1 MNAIL
6 IPAYK
11 PDDKLV
17 ALTDQL
23 LTHDDL
29 KLVVVDDGSGEA
41 FRPVFEALDKRVTL
55 ISYPD
60 NKGKGGALKTGIRYI
75 MDHMPECERLVTADA
90 DGQHRYADIRR
101 VLDKSEEMPG
111 ALVLGSR
118 AFDGDVPLRSRF
130 GNAMTR
136 QVFAIASG
144 VKVRDTQT
152 GLRGF
157 DRDGMRLFVVV
168 PGDRYEFEI
177 YMLLTAARAEMPIY
191 EVTIETVYLN
201 DNESSHF
208 NPLKDSLRIYACILK
223 FACSSLI
230 CFGIDYV
237 MFQLLLTF
245 IPLTVSNPEIR
256 LYGLPAGST
265 FIPLTWVSNL
275 LARIVSASVNFTL
288 NKKLVFKGNEKTLPA
303 VLKYAALAV
312 FIYLIDTAILTLLYE
327 KLGWSRYVVKI
338 ISGLLG
344 YLISFSVQGRI
355 VYRKQKH

>member
-157 DRDGMRLFVVV
+157 DRDGMRLFVDV
-168 PGDRYEFEI
+168 PGDRYEYEI
-177 YMLLTAARAEMPIY
+177 NMLLTAARAEMPIY

-237 MFQLLLTF
+237 LFQLL
-245 IPLTVSNPEIR
+245 R
-256 LYGLPAGST
+256 T

-275 LARIVSASVNFTL
+275 LARIVSASVNFML

-312 FIYLIDTAILTLLYE
+312 FIYLIDTAILALLYE

-338 ISGLLG
+338 ISGVLG
-344 YLISFSVQGRI
+344 YLISFPVQGRI

>member
-11 PDDKLV
+11 PDEKLV

-41 FRPVFEALDKRVTL
+41 FRSVFDALDKRVVL
-55 ISYPD
+55 ISYPV

-75 MDHMPECERLVTADA
+75 MEHMPECERLVTADA

-101 VLDKSEEMPG
+101 VLDRSAEMPG
-111 ALVLGSR
+111 TLVLGSR
-118 AFDGDVPLRSRF
+118 AFDGDVPLRSRL
-130 GNAMTR
+130 GNGITR

-152 GLRGF
+152 GLRAF
-157 DRDGMRLFVVV
+157 DRDGMRLFVDV
-168 PGDRYEFEI
+168 PGDRYEYEI
-177 YMLLTAARAEMPIY
+177 NMLLTAARAEMPIS
-191 EVTIETVYLN
+191 EVTIETVYIN

-237 MFQLLLTF
+237 LFQLL
-245 IPLTVSNPEIR
+245 R
-256 LYGLPAGST
+256 T

-303 VLKYAALAV
+303 ILKYAALAV
-312 FIYLIDTAILTLLYE
+312 FIYLFDTAILALLYE
-327 KLGWSRYVVKI
+327 HLGWSRYVVKI
-338 ISGLLG
+338 ISGVLG
-344 YLISFSVQGRI
+344 YLVSFPVQGRL
-355 VYRKQKH
+355 VYRKQKRATPK

>member
-157 DRDGMRLFVVV
+157 DRDGMRLFVDV
-168 PGDRYEFEI
+168 PGDRYEYEI
-177 YMLLTAARAEMPIY
+177 NMLLTAARAEMPIY

-237 MFQLLLTF
+237 LFQLL
-245 IPLTVSNPEIR
+245 R
-256 LYGLPAGST
+256 T

-275 LARIVSASVNFTL
+275 LARIVSASVNFML

-312 FIYLIDTAILTLLYE
+312 FIYLIDTAILALLYE

-338 ISGLLG
+338 ISGVLG
-344 YLISFSVQGRI
+344 YLISFPVQSRI

>member
-157 DRDGMRLFVVV
+157 DRDGMRLFVDV
-168 PGDRYEFEI
+168 PGDRYEYEI
-177 YMLLTAARAEMPIY
+177 NMLLTAARAEMPIY

-237 MFQLLLTF
+237 LFQLLRTF
-245 IPLTVSNPEIR
+245 IPV
-256 LYGLPAGST
+256 
-265 FIPLTWVSNL
+265 TWVSNL

-338 ISGLLG
+338 ISGVLG
-344 YLISFSVQGRI
+344 YLISFPVQGRI

>member
-41 FRPVFEALDKRVTL
+41 FRPVFGALDKSVTL

-157 DRDGMRLFVVV
+157 DRDGMRLFVDV
-168 PGDRYEFEI
+168 PGDRYEYEI
-177 YMLLTAARAEMPIY
+177 NMLLTAARAEMPIY

-237 MFQLLLTF
+237 LFQLL
-245 IPLTVSNPEIR
+245 R
-256 LYGLPAGST
+256 T

-312 FIYLIDTAILTLLYE
+312 FIYLIDTAILALLYE

>member
-101 VLDKSEEMPG
+101 VLNKSEEMPG

-157 DRDGMRLFVVV
+157 DRDGMRLFVDV
-168 PGDRYEFEI
+168 PGDRYEYEI
-177 YMLLTAARAEMPIY
+177 NMLLTAARAEMPIY

-237 MFQLLLTF
+237 LFQLL
-245 IPLTVSNPEIR
+245 R
-256 LYGLPAGST
+256 T

-275 LARIVSASVNFTL
+275 LARIVSASVNFML

-312 FIYLIDTAILTLLYE
+312 FIYLIDTAILALLYE

-338 ISGLLG
+338 ISGVLG
-344 YLISFSVQGRI
+344 YLISFPVQGRI

>member
-157 DRDGMRLFVVV
+157 DRDGMRLFVDV
-168 PGDRYEFEI
+168 PGDRYEYEI
-177 YMLLTAARAEMPIY
+177 NMLLTAARAEMPIY

-237 MFQLLLTF
+237 LFQLL
-245 IPLTVSNPEIR
+245 R
-256 LYGLPAGST
+256 T

-275 LARIVSASVNFTL
+275 LARIVSASVNFML

-312 FIYLIDTAILTLLYE
+312 FIYLIDTAILALLYE
-327 KLGWSRYVVKI
+327 KLGWSRYDVKI
-338 ISGLLG
+338 ISGVLG
-344 YLISFSVQGRI
+344 YLISFPVQGRI

>member
-41 FRPVFEALDKRVTL
+41 FRPVFEALNKRVTL

-157 DRDGMRLFVVV
+157 DRDGMRLFVDV
-168 PGDRYEFEI
+168 PGDRYEYEI
-177 YMLLTAARAEMPIY
+177 NMLLTAARAEMPIY

-237 MFQLLLTF
+237 LFQLL
-245 IPLTVSNPEIR
+245 R
-256 LYGLPAGST
+256 T

-275 LARIVSASVNFTL
+275 LARIVSASVNFSL

-312 FIYLIDTAILTLLYE
+312 FIYLIDTAILALLYE

-338 ISGLLG
+338 ISGVLG
-344 YLISFSVQGRI
+344 YLISFPVQGRI

>member
-111 ALVLGSR
+111 TLVLGSR

-157 DRDGMRLFVVV
+157 DRDGMRLFVDV
-168 PGDRYEFEI
+168 PGDRYEYEI
-177 YMLLTAARAEMPIY
+177 NMLLTAARAEMPIY

-237 MFQLLLTF
+237 LFQLL
-245 IPLTVSNPEIR
+245 R
-256 LYGLPAGST
+256 T

-275 LARIVSASVNFTL
+275 LARIVSASVNFML

-312 FIYLIDTAILTLLYE
+312 FIYLIDTAILALLYE

-338 ISGLLG
+338 ISGVLG
-344 YLISFSVQGRI
+344 YLISFPVQGRI

>member
-41 FRPVFEALDKRVTL
+41 FRPVFEALYKRVTL

-157 DRDGMRLFVVV
+157 DRDGMRLFVDV
-168 PGDRYEFEI
+168 PGDRYEYEI
-177 YMLLTAARAEMPIY
+177 NMLLTAARAEMPIY

-237 MFQLLLTF
+237 LFQLL
-245 IPLTVSNPEIR
+245 R
-256 LYGLPAGST
+256 T

-312 FIYLIDTAILTLLYE
+312 FIYLIDTAILALLYE

>member
-157 DRDGMRLFVVV
+157 DRDGMRLFVDV
-168 PGDRYEFEI
+168 PGDRYEYEI
-177 YMLLTAARAEMPIY
+177 NMLLTAARAEMPIY

-237 MFQLLLTF
+237 LFQLL
-245 IPLTVSNPEIR
+245 R
-256 LYGLPAGST
+256 T

-275 LARIVSASVNFTL
+275 LARIVSASVNFML

-312 FIYLIDTAILTLLYE
+312 FIYLIDTAILALLYE

-338 ISGLLG
+338 ISGVLG
-344 YLISFSVQGRI
+344 YLISFPMQGRI

>member
-157 DRDGMRLFVVV
+157 DRDGMRLFVDV
-168 PGDRYEFEI
+168 PGDRYEYEI
-177 YMLLTAARAEMPIY
+177 NMLLTAARAEMPIY

-237 MFQLLLTF
+237 LFQLL
-245 IPLTVSNPEIR
+245 R
-256 LYGLPAGST
+256 T

-312 FIYLIDTAILTLLYE
+312 FIYLIDTAILALLYE
-327 KLGWSRYVVKI
+327 KLSWSRYVVKI
-338 ISGLLG
+338 ISGVLG

>member
-41 FRPVFEALDKRVTL
+41 FCPVFEALDKRVTR

-157 DRDGMRLFVVV
+157 DRDGMRLFVDV
-168 PGDRYEFEI
+168 PGDRYEYEI
-177 YMLLTAARAEMPIY
+177 NMLLTAARAEMPIY

-237 MFQLLLTF
+237 LFQLL
-245 IPLTVSNPEIR
+245 R
-256 LYGLPAGST
+256 T

-312 FIYLIDTAILTLLYE
+312 FIYLIDTAILALLYE

>member
-90 DGQHRYADIRR
+90 DGQHRYVDIRR

-157 DRDGMRLFVVV
+157 DRDGMRLFVDV
-168 PGDRYEFEI
+168 PGDRYEYEI
-177 YMLLTAARAEMPIY
+177 NMLLTAARAEMPIY

-237 MFQLLLTF
+237 LFQLL
-245 IPLTVSNPEIR
+245 R
-256 LYGLPAGST
+256 T

-275 LARIVSASVNFTL
+275 LARIVSASVNFSL

-312 FIYLIDTAILTLLYE
+312 FIYLIDTAILALLYE

-338 ISGLLG
+338 ISGVLG
-344 YLISFSVQGRI
+344 YLISFPVQGRI

>member
-1 MNAIL
+1 MEARSMNAIL

-157 DRDGMRLFVVV
+157 DRDGMRLFVDV
-168 PGDRYEFEI
+168 PGDRYEYEI
-177 YMLLTAARAEMPIY
+177 NMLLTAARAEMPIY

-237 MFQLLLTF
+237 LFQLL
-245 IPLTVSNPEIR
+245 R
-256 LYGLPAGST
+256 T

-275 LARIVSASVNFTL
+275 LARIVSASVNFML

-312 FIYLIDTAILTLLYE
+312 FIYLIDTAILALLYE

-338 ISGLLG
+338 ISGVLG
-344 YLISFSVQGRI
+344 YLISFPVQGRI

>member
-157 DRDGMRLFVVV
+157 DRDGMRLFVDV
-168 PGDRYEFEI
+168 PGDRYEYEI
-177 YMLLTAARAEMPIY
+177 NILLTAARAEMPIY

-237 MFQLLLTF
+237 LFQLL
-245 IPLTVSNPEIR
+245 R
-256 LYGLPAGST
+256 T

-275 LARIVSASVNFTL
+275 LARIVSASVNFML

-312 FIYLIDTAILTLLYE
+312 FIYLIDTAILALLYE

-338 ISGLLG
+338 ISGVLG
-344 YLISFSVQGRI
+344 YLISFPVQGRI

>member
-157 DRDGMRLFVVV
+157 DRDGMRLFVDV
-168 PGDRYEFEI
+168 PGDRYEYEI
-177 YMLLTAARAEMPIY
+177 NMLLTAARAEMPIY

-237 MFQLLLTF
+237 LFQLL
-245 IPLTVSNPEIR
+245 R
-256 LYGLPAGST
+256 T

-275 LARIVSASVNFTL
+275 LARIVSASVNFSL

-312 FIYLIDTAILTLLYE
+312 FIYLIDTAILALLYE

>member
-157 DRDGMRLFVVV
+157 DRDGMRLFVDV
-168 PGDRYEFEI
+168 PGDRYEYEI
-177 YMLLTAARAEMPIY
+177 NMLLTAARAEMPIY

-237 MFQLLLTF
+237 LFQLL
-245 IPLTVSNPEIR
+245 R
-256 LYGLPAGST
+256 T

-275 LARIVSASVNFTL
+275 LARLVSASVNFTL
-288 NKKLVFKGNEKTLPA
+288 NKNLVFKGNEKTLPA

>member
-17 ALTDQL
+17 VLTDQL

-157 DRDGMRLFVVV
+157 DRDGMRLFVDV
-168 PGDRYEFEI
+168 PGDRYEYEI
-177 YMLLTAARAEMPIY
+177 NMLLTAARAEMPIY

-237 MFQLLLTF
+237 LFQLL
-245 IPLTVSNPEIR
+245 R
-256 LYGLPAGST
+256 T

-275 LARIVSASVNFTL
+275 LARIVSASVNFSL

-312 FIYLIDTAILTLLYE
+312 FIYLIDTAILALLYE

-338 ISGLLG
+338 ISGVLG
-344 YLISFSVQGRI
+344 YLISFPVQGRI

>member
-157 DRDGMRLFVVV
+157 DRDGMRLFVDV
-168 PGDRYEFEI
+168 PGDRYEYEI
-177 YMLLTAARAEMPIY
+177 NMQLTAARAEMPIY

-237 MFQLLLTF
+237 LFQLL
-245 IPLTVSNPEIR
+245 R
-256 LYGLPAGST
+256 T

-312 FIYLIDTAILTLLYE
+312 FIYLIDTAILALLYE

>member
-157 DRDGMRLFVVV
+157 DRDGMRLFVDV
-168 PGDRYEFEI
+168 PGDRYEYEI
-177 YMLLTAARAEMPIY
+177 NMLLTAARAEMPIY

-237 MFQLLLTF
+237 LFQLL
-245 IPLTVSNPEIR
+245 R
-256 LYGLPAGST
+256 T

-312 FIYLIDTAILTLLYE
+312 FIYLIDTAILALLYE
-327 KLGWSRYVVKI
+327 KLSWSRYVVKI

>member
-157 DRDGMRLFVVV
+157 DRDGMRLFVDV
-168 PGDRYEFEI
+168 PGDRYEYEI
-177 YMLLTAARAEMPIY
+177 NMLLTAARAEMPIY

-237 MFQLLLTF
+237 LFQLL
-245 IPLTVSNPEIR
+245 R
-256 LYGLPAGST
+256 T

-275 LARIVSASVNFTL
+275 LARIVSASVNFML

-312 FIYLIDTAILTLLYE
+312 FIYLIDTAILALLYE
-327 KLGWSRYVVKI
+327 KLSWSRYVVKI
-338 ISGLLG
+338 ISGVLG
-344 YLISFSVQGRI
+344 YLISFPVQGRI

>member
-136 QVFAIASG
+136 QVVAIASR
-144 VKVRDTQT
+144 VKVRETQP

-157 DRDGMRLFVVV
+157 DRDGMRLFVDG
-168 PGDRYEFEI
+168 PGDRYEYEI
-177 YMLLTAARAEMPIY
+177 NMLLTAARAEMPIY

-237 MFQLLLTF
+237 LFQLL
-245 IPLTVSNPEIR
+245 R
-256 LYGLPAGST
+256 T

-275 LARIVSASVNFTL
+275 LARIVSASVNFML

-312 FIYLIDTAILTLLYE
+312 FIYLIDTAILALLYE

-338 ISGLLG
+338 ISGVLG
-344 YLISFSVQGRI
+344 YLISFPVQGRI

>member
-144 VKVRDTQT
+144 VKVRDTQS

-157 DRDGMRLFVVV
+157 DRDGMRLFVDV
-168 PGDRYEFEI
+168 PGDRYEYEI
-177 YMLLTAARAEMPIY
+177 NMLLTAARAEMPIY

-237 MFQLLLTF
+237 LFQLL
-245 IPLTVSNPEIR
+245 R
-256 LYGLPAGST
+256 T

-275 LARIVSASVNFTL
+275 LARIVSASVNFML

-312 FIYLIDTAILTLLYE
+312 FIYLIDTAILALLYE

-338 ISGLLG
+338 ISGVLG
-344 YLISFSVQGRI
+344 YLISFPVQGRI

>member
-90 DGQHRYADIRR
+90 DGQHRYTDIRR

-157 DRDGMRLFVVV
+157 DRDGMRLFVDV
-168 PGDRYEFEI
+168 PGDRYEYEI
-177 YMLLTAARAEMPIY
+177 NMLLTAARAEMPIY

-237 MFQLLLTF
+237 LFQLL
-245 IPLTVSNPEIR
+245 R
-256 LYGLPAGST
+256 T

-275 LARIVSASVNFTL
+275 LARIVSASVNFML

-312 FIYLIDTAILTLLYE
+312 FIYLIDTAILALLYE

-338 ISGLLG
+338 ISGVLG
-344 YLISFSVQGRI
+344 YLISFPMQGRI
-355 VYRKQKH
+355 VYRKQKR

>member
-157 DRDGMRLFVVV
+157 DRDGMRLFVDV
-168 PGDRYEFEI
+168 PGDRYEYEI
-177 YMLLTAARAEMPIY
+177 NMLLTAARAEMPIY

-237 MFQLLLTF
+237 LFQLL
-245 IPLTVSNPEIR
+245 R
-256 LYGLPAGST
+256 T

-275 LARIVSASVNFTL
+275 LARIVSASVNFSL

-312 FIYLIDTAILTLLYE
+312 FIYLIDTAILALLYE

-338 ISGLLG
+338 ISGVLG
-344 YLISFSVQGRI
+344 YLISFPVQGRI

>member
-157 DRDGMRLFVVV
+157 DRDGMRLFVDV
-168 PGDRYEFEI
+168 PGDRYEYEI
-177 YMLLTAARAEMPIY
+177 NMLLTAARAEMPIY

-237 MFQLLLTF
+237 LFQLL
-245 IPLTVSNPEIR
+245 R
-256 LYGLPAGST
+256 T

-275 LARIVSASVNFTL
+275 LARIVSASVNFML
-288 NKKLVFKGNEKTLPA
+288 NKKLVFKGDEKTLPA

-312 FIYLIDTAILTLLYE
+312 FIYLIDTAILALLYE

-338 ISGLLG
+338 ISGVLG
-344 YLISFSVQGRI
+344 YLISFPVQGRI

>member
-41 FRPVFEALDKRVTL
+41 LRPVFEALDKRVTL

-157 DRDGMRLFVVV
+157 DRDGMRLFVDV
-168 PGDRYEFEI
+168 PGDRYEYEI
-177 YMLLTAARAEMPIY
+177 NMLLTAARAEMPIY

-237 MFQLLLTF
+237 LFQLL
-245 IPLTVSNPEIR
+245 R
-256 LYGLPAGST
+256 T

-275 LARIVSASVNFTL
+275 LARIVSASVNFML

-312 FIYLIDTAILTLLYE
+312 FIYLIDTAILALLYE

-338 ISGLLG
+338 ISGVLG
-344 YLISFSVQGRI
+344 YLISFPVQGRI

>member
-157 DRDGMRLFVVV
+157 DRDGMRLFVDV
-168 PGDRYEFEI
+168 PGDRYEYEI
-177 YMLLTAARAEMPIY
+177 NMLLTAARAEMPIY

-237 MFQLLLTF
+237 LFQLLRTF
-245 IPLTVSNPEIR
+245 IPLT
-256 LYGLPAGST
+256 L
-265 FIPLTWVSNL
+265 VSNL
-275 LARIVSASVNFTL
+275 LARIVSASVNFML

-312 FIYLIDTAILTLLYE
+312 FIYLIDTAILALLYE

-338 ISGLLG
+338 ISGVLG
-344 YLISFSVQGRI
+344 YLISFPVQGRI

>member
-157 DRDGMRLFVVV
+157 DRDGMRLFVDV
-168 PGDRYEFEI
+168 PGDRYEYEI
-177 YMLLTAARAEMPIY
+177 NMLLTAARAEMPIY

-237 MFQLLLTF
+237 LFQLL
-245 IPLTVSNPEIR
+245 R
-256 LYGLPAGST
+256 T

-275 LARIVSASVNFTL
+275 LARIVSASVNFML

-312 FIYLIDTAILTLLYE
+312 FIYLIDTAILALLYE

>member
-157 DRDGMRLFVVV
+157 DRDGMRLFVDV
-168 PGDRYEFEI
+168 PGDRYEYEI
-177 YMLLTAARAEMPIY
+177 NMLLTAARAEMPIY

-237 MFQLLLTF
+237 LFQLL
-245 IPLTVSNPEIR
+245 R
-256 LYGLPAGST
+256 T

-275 LARIVSASVNFTL
+275 LARIVSASVNFML

-312 FIYLIDTAILTLLYE
+312 FIYLIDTAILAFLYE

-338 ISGLLG
+338 ISGVLG
-344 YLISFSVQGRI
+344 YLISFPVQGRI

>member
-17 ALTDQL
+17 ALTYQL

-90 DGQHRYADIRR
+90 DGQHRYADIRK

-157 DRDGMRLFVVV
+157 DRDGMRLFVDV
-168 PGDRYEFEI
+168 PGDRYEYEI
-177 YMLLTAARAEMPIY
+177 NMLLTAARAEMPIY

-237 MFQLLLTF
+237 LFQLL
-245 IPLTVSNPEIR
+245 R
-256 LYGLPAGST
+256 T

-275 LARIVSASVNFTL
+275 LARIVSASVNFML

-312 FIYLIDTAILTLLYE
+312 FIYLIDTAILALLYE

-338 ISGLLG
+338 ISGVLG
-344 YLISFSVQGRI
+344 YLISFPVQGRI

>member
-17 ALTDQL
+17 ALTNQL
-23 LTHDDL
+23 LAYDDL

-41 FRPVFEALDKRVTL
+41 FRPVFDALDKRVAL
-55 ISYPD
+55 ISYPI

-75 MDHMPECERLVTADA
+75 LEHMPECERLVTADA
-90 DGQHRYADIRR
+90 DGQHRYADIRK
-101 VLDKSEEMPG
+101 VLDRSAEMPG

-118 AFDGDVPLRSRF
+118 AFEGAVPLRSRL
-130 GNAMTR
+130 GNSITR

-157 DRDGMRLFVVV
+157 DRDGMRLFVDV
-168 PGDRYEFEI
+168 PGDRYEYEI
-177 YMLLTAARAEMPIY
+177 NMLLTAARAEMPIQ

-237 MFQLLLTF
+237 LFQLL
-245 IPLTVSNPEIR
+245 R
-256 LYGLPAGST
+256 T

-312 FIYLIDTAILTLLYE
+312 FIYLIDTAVLALLYE
-327 KLGWSRYVVKI
+327 RLGWSRYVVKI
-338 ISGLLG
+338 ISGMIG
-344 YLISFSVQGRI
+344 YLISFPVQGRI
-355 VYRKQKH
+355 VYRKQKRTISK

>member
-157 DRDGMRLFVVV
+157 DRDGMRLFADV
-168 PGDRYEFEI
+168 PGDRYEYEI
-177 YMLLTAARAEMPIY
+177 NMLLTAARAEMPIY

-237 MFQLLLTF
+237 LFQLL
-245 IPLTVSNPEIR
+245 R
-256 LYGLPAGST
+256 T

-275 LARIVSASVNFTL
+275 LARIVSASVNFML

-312 FIYLIDTAILTLLYE
+312 FIYLIDTAILALLYE

-338 ISGLLG
+338 ISGVLG
-344 YLISFSVQGRI
+344 YLISFPVQGRI

>member
-17 ALTDQL
+17 ALTNQL

-157 DRDGMRLFVVV
+157 DRDGMRLFVDV
-168 PGDRYEFEI
+168 PGDRYEYEI
-177 YMLLTAARAEMPIY
+177 NMLLTAARAEMPIY

-237 MFQLLLTF
+237 LFQLL
-245 IPLTVSNPEIR
+245 R
-256 LYGLPAGST
+256 T

-275 LARIVSASVNFTL
+275 LARIVSASVNFML

-312 FIYLIDTAILTLLYE
+312 FIYLIDTAILALLYE
-327 KLGWSRYVVKI
+327 KLSWSRYVVKI
-338 ISGLLG
+338 ISGVLG
-344 YLISFSVQGRI
+344 YLISFPVQGRI

>member
-90 DGQHRYADIRR
+90 DGQHRYTDIRR
-101 VLDKSEEMPG
+101 VLDKSKEMPG

-157 DRDGMRLFVVV
+157 DRDGMRLFVDV
-168 PGDRYEFEI
+168 PGDRYEYEI
-177 YMLLTAARAEMPIY
+177 NMLLTAARAEMPIY

-237 MFQLLLTF
+237 LFQLL
-245 IPLTVSNPEIR
+245 R
-256 LYGLPAGST
+256 T

-275 LARIVSASVNFTL
+275 LARIVSASVNFSL

-312 FIYLIDTAILTLLYE
+312 FIYLIDTAILALLYE

-338 ISGLLG
+338 ISGVLG
-344 YLISFSVQGRI
+344 YLISFPVQGRI

>member
-157 DRDGMRLFVVV
+157 DRDGMRLFVDV
-168 PGDRYEFEI
+168 PGDRYEYEI
-177 YMLLTAARAEMPIY
+177 NMLLTAARAEIPIY

-237 MFQLLLTF
+237 LFQLL
-245 IPLTVSNPEIR
+245 R
-256 LYGLPAGST
+256 T

-275 LARIVSASVNFTL
+275 LARIVSASVNFML

-312 FIYLIDTAILTLLYE
+312 FIYLIDTAILALLYE

-338 ISGLLG
+338 ISGVLG
-344 YLISFSVQGRI
+344 YLISFPVQGRI

>member
-17 ALTDQL
+17 ALTNQL

-90 DGQHRYADIRR
+90 DGQHRYADIRK

-157 DRDGMRLFVVV
+157 DRDGMRLFVDV
-168 PGDRYEFEI
+168 PGDRYEYEI
-177 YMLLTAARAEMPIY
+177 NMLLTAARAEMPIY

-223 FACSSLI
+223 FACSSLT

-237 MFQLLLTF
+237 LFQLL
-245 IPLTVSNPEIR
+245 R
-256 LYGLPAGST
+256 T

-275 LARIVSASVNFTL
+275 LARIVSASVNFML

-312 FIYLIDTAILTLLYE
+312 FIYLIDTAILALLYE

-338 ISGLLG
+338 ISGVLG
-344 YLISFSVQGRI
+344 YLISFPVQGRI

>member
-157 DRDGMRLFVVV
+157 DRDGMRLFVDV
-168 PGDRYEFEI
+168 PGDRYEYEI
-177 YMLLTAARAEMPIY
+177 NMLLTAARAEMPIY

-237 MFQLLLTF
+237 LFQLL
-245 IPLTVSNPEIR
+245 R
-256 LYGLPAGST
+256 T

-312 FIYLIDTAILTLLYE
+312 FIYLIDTAILALLYE

-355 VYRKQKH
+355 VHRKQKH

>member
-55 ISYPD
+55 NSYPD

-157 DRDGMRLFVVV
+157 DRDGMRLFVDV
-168 PGDRYEFEI
+168 PGDRYEYEI
-177 YMLLTAARAEMPIY
+177 NMLLTAARAEMPIY

-237 MFQLLLTF
+237 LFQLL
-245 IPLTVSNPEIR
+245 R
-256 LYGLPAGST
+256 T

-312 FIYLIDTAILTLLYE
+312 FIYLIDTAILALLYE